1 MTYLLLAAAIV
12 CEVTGTVALRMSEGF
27 SRLVPSAVTIL
38 GYVAALGLLSI
49 VLKRGL
55 TIGVTYAIW
64 SACGVALVALIG
76 VLAFDERLTWVQL
89 AGVGFVILG
98 VAALELGGSH

>member
-1 MTYLLLAAAIV
+1 MTYLLLAAAIL
-12 CEVTGTVALRMSEGF
+12 CEVSGTVALRLSEGF
-27 SRLVPSAVTIL
+27 SKLAPSAIAVA
-38 GYVAALGLLSI
+38 GYVVALVLLSI

-76 VLAFDERLTWVQL
+76 VLAWGERLSWIQI
-89 AGVGFVILG
+89 AGVGFVIAG

>member
-1 MTYLLLAAAIV
+1 MTYLLLATAIV
-12 CEVTGTVALRMSEGF
+12 CEVTGTVALRLSEGF
-27 SRLVPSAVTIL
+27 SRLAPSAVAIL

-76 VLAFDERLTWVQL
+76 VLAFDERLSWIQL
-89 AGVGFVILG
+89 AGVGFVVAG

>member
-1 MTYLLLAAAIV
+1 MTDLLLAAAIV
-12 CEVTGTVALRMSEGF
+12 GEVTGTVALRMSEGF